1 MLAAIITAYFR
12 RVNNY
17 PRLIFERE
25 NLAETRIIAKRF
37 TEASQLPTTDIPH
50 KFIWQSCSL
59 NGSQPC
65 HSGDSSDSQKAR
77 GGKKKYEKKTGR
89 GGGGSS
95 RRKEKQLNASTTSNG
110 PEFPTKVI
118 NVRWFPFLGASSKY
132 RYETARAP
140 PTALP

>member
-50 KFIWQSCSL
+50 KFIRQSCSL

-77 GGKKKYEKKTGR
+77 GEEKNVKRKRGGAEGEAVGEKK
-89 GGGGSS
+89 
-95 RRKEKQLNASTTSNG
+95 NN
-110 PEFPTKVI
+110 
-118 NVRWFPFLGASSKY
+118 
-132 RYETARAP
+132 
-140 PTALP
+140 